1 MLLDKSQRPKKKV
14 EAVIL
19 VDGVQQWS
27 GTLSEMSETF
37 DQEVGRHSGRMEL
50 RTLQPD
56 GEWRT
61 TRRRC

>member
-1 MLLDKSQRPKKKV
+1 MLLDKSRLPKKKV

-27 GTLSEMSETF
+27 GTLAQMSETF
-37 DQEVGRHSGRMEL
+37 DQEVHRHSARMEMK
-50 RTLQPD
+50 TLQPN

-61 TRRRC
+61 TRRRS